1 MRPDPAGGRYV
12 RVIKSHINKT
22 INRVTFRR
30 SFMQTSEMFFYGQ
43 KVVYRL
49 FLWCYKTVIPI
60 LIHSFD
66 SQLHNFLQSRFY
78 SDYQ

>member
-1 MRPDPAGGRYV
+1 
-12 RVIKSHINKT
+12 
-22 INRVTFRR
+22 
-30 SFMQTSEMFFYGQ
+30 MQTSEMFFYGQ

-78 SDYQ
+78 PDYQ